1 MIDYISVCILIK
13 FKKVV
18 VCFTEKL
25 LNLLK
30 NAEKK
35 KSCTFS
41 AGYSVCTCLFCSVII
56 TGNFTDSFS
65 LHHIN
70 NGDFLFQPAIY

>member
-35 KSCTFS
+35 NSCTFS
-41 AGYSVCTCLFCSVII
+41 AGYSHY
-56 TGNFTDSFS
+56 S
-65 LHHIN
+65 LH
-70 NGDFLFQPAIY
+70 LFVL